1 MNAYTEGSAGLAHR
15 RRAALVLAAA
25 LALAGPAARGGEV
38 VDLFGAAG
46 DAPAETGKTRDR
58 DRAAP
63 PEADRSRP
71 KADRETAAGEE
82 KVYAIALTEAPD
94 GRGRFGGVEGEA
106 EPEGDR
112 FGIEGLGLFEPVDL
126 LLEHR
131 GETGVLQ
138 MEIFKYRFDDALE
151 RRQATPAEPA
161 LLGLRTQG
169 GLRIRVRAEGDAP
182 VPYRLVVRVGP
193 EEADRIVSPFVAEG
207 EPVGAPPS
215 PPSPG
220 DRP

>member
-1 MNAYTEGSAGLAHR
+1 MNAYAEGSAGLAR
-15 RRAALVLAAA
+15 RQLAALVLGVA
-25 LALAGPAARGGEV
+25 LGLAGPAARGGEV

-46 DAPAETGKTRDR
+46 DVPAETGETRER

-63 PEADRSRP
+63 PEAGRSPP
-71 KADRETAAGEE
+71 KADPETAAGEE

-106 EPEGDR
+106 GPEGDR

-131 GETGVLQ
+131 GDTGILQ

-169 GLRIRVRAEGDAP
+169 GLRIRVRGEGDAP

-193 EEADRIVSPFVAEG
+193 EEADRIVTPFVAEG
-207 EPVGAPPS
+207 GEADTPRS
-215 PPSPG
+215 PPSAG

>member
-1 MNAYTEGSAGLAHR
+1 MNPYAEGSAGLTR
-15 RRAALVLAAA
+15 RRGAALVLAAA
-25 LALAGPAARGGEV
+25 LGLAGPAARGGEV
-38 VDLFGAAG
+38 VDLFGASE
-46 DAPAETGKTRDR
+46 DAPAETGQMGER
-58 DRAAP
+58 DRATP
-63 PEADRSRP
+63 PEADRSQP
-71 KADRETAAGEE
+71 KAGTETAAGEE

-106 EPEGDR
+106 GAEGDR
-112 FGIEGLGLFEPVDL
+112 FGIEGLSLFEPVDL

-131 GETGVLQ
+131 GDAGVLE
-138 MEIFKYRFDDALE
+138 MEIFKYRFDSALE

-169 GLRIRVRAEGDAP
+169 ELRIRVRAEGDAP

-193 EEADRIVSPFVAEG
+193 EEADRVASPFVAG
-207 EPVGAPPS
+207 GAPVSAPPS
-215 PPSPG
+215 PPLPG